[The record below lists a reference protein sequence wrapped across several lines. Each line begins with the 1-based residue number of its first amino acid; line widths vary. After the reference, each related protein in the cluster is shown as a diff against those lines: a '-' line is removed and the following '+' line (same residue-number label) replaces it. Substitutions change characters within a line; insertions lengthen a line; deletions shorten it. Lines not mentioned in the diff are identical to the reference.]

1 MDTSAEAYRNLQFAS
16 IEAIRSCTC
25 IVMLDKSSY
34 SYKAHGTGVFIQ
46 IQNHYF
52 LVSAAHVMDKHGEF
66 FIFLSQEK
74 EIIYPGGDT
83 YINRTENREKDEL
96 DIAVLRLDD
105 ECLPHIKRS
114 YSFVQAED
122 LAINHIFQP
131 WEYYAFLGF
140 PASKTKV
147 KYKTDIFCITTL
159 FHFTAPIGAE
169 HYEQLG
175 RNPYVN
181 VIATYNKKHVYN
193 GSKGTYG
200 TGPDL
205 YGISGC
211 GLWFTDPEDMSTGI
225 IKPKLT
231 AIMTDWFAK
240 NKNIIIGTRIDVV
253 TGMIKKFLD
262 IDFPDSSIVM
272 VN

>member
-1 MDTSAEAYRNLQFAS
+1 METFGEAYRNLQFAS
-16 IEAIRSCTC
+16 MGAIRNCTC
-25 IVMLDKSSY
+25 IIMLNKD

-46 IQNHYF
+46 IQEHYF

-83 YINRTENREKDEL
+83 YINRTENREKDVL

-105 ECLPHIKRS
+105 DCLPHIKRS
-114 YSFVQAED
+114 YSFLQAED

-131 WEYYAFLGF
+131 YEYYSFLGY
-140 PASKTKV
+140 PASKAKV
-147 KYKTDIFCITTL
+147 KYKTDIFGITTL

-169 HYEQLG
+169 HYEEFG

-181 VIATYNKKHVYN
+181 VVATYNKKQVYD
-193 GSKGTYG
+193 GKKGTYG

-205 YGISGC
+205 FGISGC
-211 GLWFTDPEDMSTGI
+211 GLWFTDPSDLKTGI

-231 AIMTDWFAK
+231 AIMTDWSVK

-262 IDFPDSSIVM
+262 IDFPESRIVRI
-272 VN
+272 N

>member
-1 MDTSAEAYRNLQFAS
+1 MEKPAEAYRNLQFLS
-16 IEAIRSCTC
+16 IGVMRSCTC
-25 IVMLDKSSY
+25 IIMLDTTK
-34 SYKAHGTGVFIQ
+34 YKAHGTGVFIQ
-46 IQNHYF
+46 IQEHYF

-74 EIIYPGGDT
+74 EIIKPGGDT
-83 YINRTENREKDEL
+83 YINRTEKREKDEL

-105 ECLPHIKRS
+105 DCLPHIKRS
-114 YSFVQAED
+114 YSFLQAED

-131 WEYYAFLGF
+131 WEYYTFLGY
-140 PASKTKV
+140 PASRAKV
-147 KYKTDIFCITTL
+147 KYKTDIFDITTL
-159 FHFTAPIGAE
+159 FHFTAPIEAE
-169 HYEQLG
+169 YYAEFG

-181 VIATYNKKHVYN
+181 VVSSYNKKLVYD
-193 GSKGTYG
+193 GRKGTYG

-211 GLWFTDPEDMSTGI
+211 GLWFTDPSDLAGGI

-231 AIMTDWFAK
+231 AIMTDWSTK
-240 NKNIIIGTRIDVV
+240 NRNIIIGTRIDVV

-262 IDFPDSSIVM
+262 IDFPDSSIL
-272 VN
+272 NIH

>member
-1 MDTSAEAYRNLQFAS
+1 MEISAEAYRNLQFAS
-16 IEAIRSCTC
+16 MGAMRSSTC
-25 IVMLDKSSY
+25 IIMLDKT

-46 IQNHYF
+46 IHENYF

-83 YINRTENREKDEL
+83 YINRTEDREKDLL
-96 DIAVLRLDD
+96 DIAVLRLDGD
-105 ECLPHIKRS
+105 CLPHIKRS

-140 PASKTKV
+140 PASKAKV
-147 KYKTDIFCITTL
+147 KYKTDIFGITTL

-169 HYEQLG
+169 YYGEFG
-175 RNPYVN
+175 RNPYMN
-181 VIATYNKKHVYN
+181 VVATYNKKQVYD

-211 GLWFTDPEDMSTGI
+211 GLWFTDPSDLASGTI
-225 IKPKLT
+225 RPKLT
-231 AIMTDWFAK
+231 AIMTDWSVK
-240 NKNIIIGTRIDVV
+240 NRNIIMGTRIDVV
-253 TGMIKKFLD
+253 TGMIKRFLD
-262 IDFPDSSIVM
+262 IDFPDSKILSLH
-272 VN
+272 

>member
-1 MDTSAEAYRNLQFAS
+1 MERTAEAYRNLQFAS
-16 IEAIRSCTC
+16 MGAMRSCTC
-25 IVMLDKSSY
+25 IIMLNKT

-105 ECLPHIKRS
+105 DCLPHIKRT

-131 WEYYAFLGF
+131 WEYYSFLGF
-140 PASKTKV
+140 PASKAKV
-147 KYKTDIFCITTL
+147 KYKTDIFGITML

-169 HYEQLG
+169 YYKEFG

-181 VIATYNKKHVYN
+181 VVATYNKKQVYD
-193 GSKGTYG
+193 GRKGTYG

-211 GLWFTDPEDMSTGI
+211 GLWFTDPSDLTTGI

-231 AIMTDWFAK
+231 AIMTDWFT
-240 NKNIIIGTRIDVV
+240 NNRNIIIGTRIDVV

-262 IDFPDSSIVM
+262 IDFPESRIVRI
-272 VN
+272 N

>member
-1 MDTSAEAYRNLQFAS
+1 MEIPDEMYRNLQFAS
-16 IEAIRSCTC
+16 MGAMRSCTC
-25 IVMLDKSSY
+25 IIMLDKT

-46 IQNHYF
+46 IQEHYF
-52 LVSAAHVMDKHGEF
+52 LVSAAHVMDRHGEF
-66 FIFLSQEK
+66 FIFLSQEY
-74 EIIYPGGDT
+74 ETIYPGGDT
-83 YINRTENREKDEL
+83 YINQTEDREKDGF

-105 ECLPHIKRS
+105 DCLPHIKRS

-131 WEYYAFLGF
+131 WEYYAFLG
-140 PASKTKV
+140 V
-147 KYKTDIFCITTL
+147 KYKTDIFGITTL

-169 HYEQLG
+169 HYEQFG
-175 RNPYVN
+175 RNPFVN
-181 VIATYNKKHVYN
+181 VVATYNKKQVYD

-211 GLWFTDPEDMSTGI
+211 GLWFTDPADLTAAI

-231 AIMTDWFAK
+231 AIMTDWSTK
-240 NKNIIIGTRIDVV
+240 NKNIVIGTRIDVV

-262 IDFPDSSIVM
+262 IDFPDSRIVRIR
-272 VN
+272 

>member
-1 MDTSAEAYRNLQFAS
+1 METPAEAYRNLQFAS
-16 IEAIRSCTC
+16 VGAVKSCTC
-25 IVMLDKSSY
+25 IIMLDKAN
-34 SYKAHGTGVFIQ
+34 YKAHGTGVFIQ
-46 IQNHYF
+46 IQEHYF
-52 LVSAAHVMDKHGEF
+52 LVSAAHVMDRHGEF
-66 FIFLSQEK
+66 FIFLSQEY

-105 ECLPHIKRS
+105 DCLPHIKRS

-122 LAINHIFQP
+122 LAVNHIFQP
-131 WEYYAFLGF
+131 WEYYSFLGF
-140 PASKTKV
+140 PASKAKV
-147 KYKTDIFCITTL
+147 KYTTDIFGITIL

-169 HYEQLG
+169 YYEEFG

-181 VIATYNKKHVYN
+181 VVATYNRKQVYD
-193 GSKGTYG
+193 GSKGSYG

-211 GLWFTDPEDMSTGI
+211 GLWFTDPSDLAAGI

-231 AIMTDWFAK
+231 AIMTDWSTK
-240 NKNIIIGTRIDVV
+240 NRNIIIGTRIDVV
-253 TGMIKKFLD
+253 TAMIKKFLD
-262 IDFPDSSIVM
+262 IDFPDSSILKIR
-272 VN
+272 